1 MLSKAV
7 TARRR
12 DLAHAVNYP
21 TWKDIA
27 LELDVLE
34 GGAAWRDDD
43 ASSDYDFL
51 LIRERLEHLRE
62 LRSAGTVRPLVFELV
77 AGLHGNLGNMA
88 NPALYQHCR
97 FGTKRLIT
105 DYIEEVARCLDYVC
119 LGAFPDFTD
128 ADKVVFF
135 KRAGHSFGRSA
146 LLLSGGATL
155 GMFHIGVVKAL
166 WERDLLPRVLTGASA
181 GSIVS
186 AMAATHDDAEISR
199 MFDAGAINLD
209 AFRRVSLKQALSS
222 GGLLDPAQ
230 LEQCIRSNIPDLTFL
245 DAFEHTRRIFGV
257 TVSPAEPN
265 QHMRLLNYLTAPH
278 VLIHTAV
285 LASCAVPG
293 LFPPVALRALDFAG
307 RNVAYANS
315 RKWVDGSVS
324 NDLPLHRLARLHNIN
339 HYIVSQTNPH
349 VVPFI
354 HGRQRRAQRGL
365 LPYARELAVTL
376 GRNTLD
382 VTRQHLGPTGIFGA
396 ANLLDRANQIL
407 QQQYFGDVTI
417 YPHQS
422 SRQLLHLF
430 SNLTPFELNRFIR
443 DGERATWPQVERIR
457 LQTRIA
463 RAFENALVWLKRR
476 GAFDPAGLGR
486 VPSGRTTDIDAL
498 LGGDPGY
505 QPASTPSSRSSNR
518 PGG

>member
-1 MLSKAV
+1 MPSKAI

-12 DLAHAVNYP
+12 DLAHAVNYE

-27 LELDVLE
+27 LELDALE
-34 GGAAWRDDD
+34 GGAAWCEDDT
-43 ASSDYDFL
+43 SSDYDFL
-51 LIRERLEHLRE
+51 LIRERLEQLRE
-62 LRSAGTVRPLVFELV
+62 LRTAGAVRPLVFELV

-97 FGTKRLIT
+97 FGTKQLIT
-105 DYIEEVARCLDYVC
+105 DYTEEVARCLDYVC
-119 LGAFPDFTD
+119 LGEFPDFTD

-166 WERDLLPRVLTGASA
+166 WEHDLLPRVLTGSSA
-181 GSIVS
+181 GSIIS
-186 AMAATHDDAEISR
+186 AMAATRNDAE
-199 MFDAGAINLD
+199 MPALFDADTVSLE
-209 AFRRVSLKQALSS
+209 AFRRVSLREAMSS
-222 GGLLDPAQ
+222 GSLLDPVQ
-230 LEQCIRSNIPDLTFL
+230 LEQCIASNVPDVTFL
-245 DAFEHTRRIFGV
+245 DAFEHTRRIFGI

-293 LFPPVALRALDFAG
+293 IFPPVALRALDFSG
-307 RNVAYANS
+307 QNMAYANS

-324 NDLPLHRLARLHNIN
+324 NDLPLHRLARMHNIN

-354 HGRQRRAQRGL
+354 HGQRTRTRRGL

-376 GRNTLD
+376 GRDTLD

-396 ANLLDRANQIL
+396 AHLLDRANQIM

-417 YPHQS
+417 YPHQT

-430 SNLTPFELNRFIR
+430 SNLTPFELRRFIR
-443 DGERATWPQVERIR
+443 DGERATWPQMERIR
-457 LQTRIA
+457 LQTRIS
-463 RAFENALVWLKRR
+463 RAFENALVWLKQR
-476 GAFDPAGLGR
+476 GAFDAAGLGR
-486 VPSGRTTDIDAL
+486 TPSGRTADSDKAL
-498 LGGDPGY
+498 GSDP
-505 QPASTPSSRSSNR
+505 AARTSRGNT
-518 PGG
+518 G